1 MGDEEEEPFLSI
13 LEMGQMAKLVASIFV
28 NYRRSLRLKDNERN
42 TSDTCIYRMTRSIL
56 EFCKGLPNKKFPNV
70 LNYLSVDKY
79 Y

>member
-42 TSDTCIYRMTRSIL
+42 TSDTCI
-56 EFCKGLPNKKFPNV
+56 
-70 LNYLSVDKY
+70 
-79 Y
+79 